1 MNALRFLNVWAKWGL
16 IPRLMAAV
24 GFASLVGGGIQ
35 NYLLVLEGA
44 AEHSAR
50 HEREVHETLKFLA
63 PLVADQAVLGDYAA
77 INQLL
82 KAQAKKLEISELI
95 WTDKNGRRLSGKDDP
110 DKREAPAWF
119 NAVVPIAHVEATLD
133 VVTGGANYGALRG
146 EMNSTPASNRLWAQF
161 VHQLQ
166 IVFATLLLTLQMIW
180 LIFRGNLGTLRQ
192 LALSANR
199 FSLGEHAVRVE
210 SDGAPEVR
218 AAGDA
223 FNNMANNIESLIAS
237 LGESETTNRRLAA
250 IVKQSSE
257 AIWTSDL
264 SGRITTW
271 NAGATILFS
280 YTPEEAIG
288 NLINVD
294 TTTPEEEA
302 KRLERLKG
310 GETLSYETRA
320 LTKSRRELDIQV
332 AAAPLHD
339 ENSRVVG
346 KICVAHDV
354 TERKRAEVELYAAR
368 EAAEA
373 ANNAKSSFL
382 AKMSHE
388 IRTPMNGVL
397 GMTEL
402 LLETGLTATQRRFAE
417 TVQRSGKSLLGI
429 INDILDFSKIEAGKL
444 DLEHIDFDLRQTIE
458 DTIELLAERAQSKGL
473 ELACNLP
480 VDLATRIK
488 GDPLRLGQVLT
499 NLVGNAI
506 KFTEEGE
513 VGVSL
518 SCVDD
523 SADTLTLR
531 FEVTDTGPGI
541 SKEAQGRI
549 FENFSQADG
558 STTRKHGGTGLG
570 LAISKQLVEM
580 MGGKMRVESTPG
592 TGSTFWFA
600 VRFDKADASAVTESL
615 IRNKLEGVRAL
626 IVARNATTRSTLDA
640 QITNW
645 GMTNRGVETPDDA
658 LSVLAQ
664 AAAHG
669 AAYQVVIIDSALGGQ
684 SAVGLARTI
693 KADPAL
699 NQARVVML
707 MPVGRHG
714 DVREARQAGVL
725 LCLSKPVRQS
735 ALHNG
740 LLSVMAGTGESVAE
754 PAIAEATPAVV
765 RRENR
770 GRLLLAED
778 NAVNQQVALAILKM
792 EGYQIT
798 VAKNGVEAVAAYS
811 HSTFDLI
818 LMDCHMP
825 EMDGF
830 EATRNIR
837 QMQKQSNL
845 KRIPIIA
852 LTANAM
858 QQDRDECLNAGM
870 DDHLSKP
877 YTRLQMR
884 AMLDRWLPQAADA
897 AKQLASSAAK
907 AA

>member
-1 MNALRFLNVWAKWGL
+1 MKALRFLSIWEKWGL

-50 HEREVHETLKFLA
+50 HEREVQETLKFLA

-77 INQLL
+77 IAQLL
-82 KAQAKKLEISELI
+82 NAQAKKLEIGELL
-95 WTDKNGRRLSGKDDP
+95 WTDKSGRKLSARDTP
-110 DKREAPAWF
+110 DRVEAPRWF
-119 NAVVPIAHVEATLD
+119 TALVPIALVESTLE
-133 VVTGGANYGALRG
+133 VNTGGASYGTLYG
-146 EMNSTPASNRLWAQF
+146 EMNSVPASNRLWAQF

-166 IVFATLLLTLQMIW
+166 IVFATLLLTLQVIW
-180 LIFRGNLGTLRQ
+180 LIFRGNLGTLRM
-192 LALSANR
+192 LAVSANR
-199 FSLGEHAVRVE
+199 FSLGEHAVRVDV
-210 SDGAPEVR
+210 DGAPEVR
-218 AAGDA
+218 AAADA

-237 LGESETTNRRLAA
+237 LGESETNNRRLAA

-257 AIWTSDL
+257 AIWTRDL

-271 NAGATILFS
+271 NRGATVLFGYS
-280 YTPEEAIG
+280 AEEAIG
-288 NLINVD
+288 QRINID
-294 TTTPEEEA
+294 TRAGPEEVTN
-302 KRLERLKG
+302 RLERLKG
-310 GETLSYETRA
+310 GDTFSYETRA
-320 LTKSRRELDIQV
+320 MTKGGRELDIEV

-339 ENSRVVG
+339 ENSSVVG

-373 ANNAKSSFL
+373 ANHAKSSFL

-417 TVQRSGKSLLGI
+417 TVQRSGKSLLAI

-444 DLEHIDFDLRQTIE
+444 DLEHIEFDLRQTIE
-458 DTIELLAERAQSKGL
+458 DTIELLAERAQSKEL

-480 VDLATRIK
+480 VDLVTRVK

-506 KFTEEGE
+506 KFTEQGE
-513 VGVSL
+513 VAVSL
-518 SCVDD
+518 SFVEDGGD
-523 SADTLTLR
+523 SITLR

-580 MGGKMRVESTPG
+580 MGGEMRVESTPG
-592 TGSTFWFA
+592 VGSTFWFA
-600 VRFDKADASAVTESL
+600 VRFDKAEPATGVDPFF
-615 IRNKLEGVRAL
+615 RNKLEGVRAL
-626 IVARNATTRSTLDA
+626 IVARNATTRATLNA

-645 GMTNRGVETPDDA
+645 GMKNRSVETPDQA
-658 LSVLAQ
+658 LALLTH
-664 AAAHG
+664 AAARG
-669 AAYQVVIIDSALGGQ
+669 APYQIIIIDSAMSSGSHMDLTR
-684 SAVGLARTI
+684 AI
-693 KADPAL
+693 KADAAL
-699 NQARVVML
+699 SDARIVML

-714 DVREARQAGVL
+714 DVRDARQAGVM

-735 ALHNG
+735 ALYDG
-740 LLSVMAGTGESVAE
+740 LLSVVTGTGDSISDAASIE
-754 PAIAEATPAVV
+754 PSKAAVK
-765 RRENR
+765 RENR
-770 GRLLLAED
+770 GKLLLAED
-778 NAVNQQVALAILKM
+778 NAVNQQVALAILKI
-792 EGYQIT
+792 EGYQVI
-798 VAKNGVEAVAAYS
+798 VAKSGVEALEAYS
-811 HSTFDLI
+811 KSAFDLI

-837 QMQKQSNL
+837 QIQKQSNL

-884 AMLDRWLPQAADA
+884 AMLDRWLPVADA
-897 AKQLASSAAK
+897 TTEEAAAVR

>member
-1 MNALRFLNVWAKWGL
+1 MKALRFLNLWSRWGL

-82 KAQAKKLEISELI
+82 NNQAKKLEINVLK
-95 WTDKNGRRLSGKDDP
+95 WTDKSGRNLSGRDTP
-110 DKREAPAWF
+110 DKLEAPRWF
-119 NAVVPIAHVEATLD
+119 TTLVPIAHVEATLE
-133 VVTGGANYGALRG
+133 VETGGANYGTLYG
-146 EMNSTPASNRLWAQF
+146 EMNSVPASNRLWSQF

-166 IVFATLLLTLQMIW
+166 IVFATLLLTLQVIW
-180 LIFRGNLGTLRQ
+180 LIFRGNLGTLRM
-192 LALSANR
+192 LAMSANR
-199 FSLGEHAVRVE
+199 FSLGEHAVRVK

-218 AAGDA
+218 AAADA

-257 AIWTSDL
+257 AIWTRDL

-271 NAGATILFS
+271 NAGATVLFG
-280 YTPEEAIG
+280 YTADEAIG
-288 NLINVD
+288 HRISVD
-294 TTTPEEEA
+294 KTSTDEDA
-302 KRLERLKG
+302 KRLERLKS
-310 GETLSYETRA
+310 GETFSYETRA
-320 LTKSRRELDIQV
+320 VTKNGREIDIEV

-339 ENSRVVG
+339 ENHSVVG

-354 TERKRAEVELYAAR
+354 TERKRAEAELSAAR

-373 ANNAKSSFL
+373 ANQAKSSFL

-402 LLETGLTATQRRFAE
+402 LLETGLTPTQRRFAE
-417 TVQRSGKSLLGI
+417 TVQRSGKSLLAI

-458 DTIELLAERAQSKGL
+458 DTIELLAERAQSKDL

-480 VDLATRIK
+480 VNLAARVK

-499 NLVGNAI
+499 NLVGNGI

-513 VGVSL
+513 VSVSV
-518 SCVDD
+518 STRDETPESV
-523 SADTLTLR
+523 TLR
-531 FEVTDTGPGI
+531 FEVIDTGPGI
-541 SKEAQGRI
+541 TKEAQGRI

-580 MGGKMRVESTPG
+580 MGGEMRVESTPG
-592 TGSTFWFA
+592 VGSTFWFE
-600 VRFDKADASAVTESL
+600 VKFEKAAQEAADEPAF
-615 IRNKLEGVRAL
+615 RNKLEGVRTL
-626 IVARNATTRSTLDA
+626 IVARNATTRGTLNA
-640 QITNW
+640 QMTNW
-645 GMTNRGVETPDDA
+645 GMQNRSVETGEQA
-658 LSVLAQ
+658 MGQLTN
-664 AAAHG
+664 AAARG
-669 AAYQVVIIDSALGGQ
+669 APYDIVIVDSAMNGSGALD
-684 SAVGLARTI
+684 LTRKI
-693 KADPAL
+693 KSDPAL
-699 NQARVVML
+699 SDARVIWL
-707 MPVGRHG
+707 TPVGRHG
-714 DVREARQAGVL
+714 DVRELRQAGVL
-725 LCLSKPVRQS
+725 MCLSKPVRQS
-735 ALHNG
+735 ALYNG
-740 LLSVMAGTGESVAE
+740 LIGAVTGEGDAIADMAPAE
-754 PAIAEATPAVV
+754 PAKAPAK
-765 RRENR
+765 RENR
-770 GRLLLAED
+770 GKLLLAED
-778 NAVNQQVALAILKM
+778 NAVNQQVALAILKI
-792 EGYQIT
+792 EGYQVT
-798 VAKNGVEAVAAYS
+798 VAKNGVEAVAAFQKDA
-811 HSTFDLI
+811 FDLI

-837 QMQKQSNL
+837 RMMKDGEL

-858 QQDRDECLNAGM
+858 QQDRDECLSAGM

-884 AMLDRWLPQAADA
+884 AMLDRWLAQPAEAAA
-897 AKQLASSAAK
+897 A
-907 AA
+907 

>member
-1 MNALRFLNVWAKWGL
+1 MKAPRFPSIWSKWGL

-50 HEREVHETLKFLA
+50 HEREVQETLKFLA

-77 INQLL
+77 IAQLL
-82 KAQAKKLEISELI
+82 NAQAKKLEIGELL
-95 WTDKNGRRLSGKDDP
+95 WTDKSGRKLSAKDTP
-110 DKREAPAWF
+110 DRVEAPRWF
-119 NAVVPIAHVEATLD
+119 TALVPIAHVESTLE
-133 VVTGGANYGALRG
+133 VNTGGASYGTLYG
-146 EMNSTPASNRLWAQF
+146 QMNSVPASNRLWAQF

-166 IVFATLLLTLQMIW
+166 IVFATLLLTLQVIW
-180 LIFRGNLGTLRQ
+180 LIFRGNLGTLRM
-192 LALSANR
+192 LAVSANR
-199 FSLGEHAVRVE
+199 FSFGEHAVRVDV
-210 SDGAPEVR
+210 DGAPEVR
-218 AAGDA
+218 AAADA

-237 LGESETTNRRLAA
+237 LGESETNNRRLAA

-257 AIWTSDL
+257 AIWTRDL

-271 NAGATILFS
+271 NRGATVLFGYS
-280 YTPEEAIG
+280 AEEAIG
-288 NLINVD
+288 QRINID
-294 TTTPEEEA
+294 TRAGPEEVTN
-302 KRLERLKG
+302 RLERLKG
-310 GETLSYETRA
+310 GDTFSYETRA
-320 LTKSRRELDIQV
+320 TTKGGRELDIEV

-339 ENSRVVG
+339 ENSSVVG

-354 TERKRAEVELYAAR
+354 TQRKRAEEELYAAR

-373 ANNAKSSFL
+373 ANHAKSSFL

-417 TVQRSGKSLLGI
+417 TVQRSGKSLLAI

-458 DTIELLAERAQSKGL
+458 DTIELLAERAQSKEL

-480 VDLATRIK
+480 VDLVTRVK

-506 KFTEEGE
+506 KFTEQGE
-513 VGVSL
+513 VAVSL
-518 SCVDD
+518 SFVEDGGD
-523 SADTLTLR
+523 SITLR

-541 SKEAQGRI
+541 SEEAQGRI

-580 MGGKMRVESTPG
+580 MGGEMRVESTPG
-592 TGSTFWFA
+592 VGSTFWFA
-600 VRFDKADASAVTESL
+600 VRFDKAEAATGVDPFF
-615 IRNKLEGVRAL
+615 RNKLEGVRAL
-626 IVARNATTRSTLDA
+626 IVARNATTRATLNA

-645 GMTNRGVETPDDA
+645 GMKNRSVETPDQA
-658 LSVLAQ
+658 LALLTH
-664 AAAHG
+664 AAARG
-669 AAYQVVIIDSALGGQ
+669 APYQIIIIDSAMSGGGGHMDLTR
-684 SAVGLARTI
+684 AI
-693 KADPAL
+693 KADAAL
-699 NQARVVML
+699 SDARIVML

-714 DVREARQAGVL
+714 DVRDARHAGVM

-735 ALHNG
+735 AFYDG
-740 LLSVMAGTGESVAE
+740 LLSVITGTGDAISDAASSE
-754 PAIAEATPAVV
+754 PDKAAAK
-765 RRENR
+765 RENR
-770 GRLLLAED
+770 GKLLLAED
-778 NAVNQQVALAILKM
+778 NAVNQQVALAILKI
-792 EGYQIT
+792 EGYQVT
-798 VAKNGVEAVAAYS
+798 VAKSGVEALDAYS
-811 HSTFDLI
+811 KSAFDLI

-837 QMQKQSNL
+837 EIQKQSNL

-884 AMLDRWLPQAADA
+884 AMLDRWLPVPADA
-897 AKQLASSAAK
+897 TGDSAVVK